1 MSSSTGYQYG
11 ISGPFWYA
19 AGATIQILLFAIVAI
34 HLKRKAP
41 HAHTF
46 LEFIGQRFDRKNHKL
61 MLVFALMTNIIV
73 TSMVILG
80 GAIALNQLTGMN
92 IFIAAFLIPV
102 TFTIYTMIGGLK
114 ASFIAD
120 YFNTVM
126 IFLVLLIFA
135 VAVHL

>member
-1 MSSSTGYQYG
+1 MMSSSTGYQYG

-19 AGATIQILLFAIVAI
+19 AGATIQILLFGIVAI

-46 LEFIGQRFDRKNHKL
+46 LEFIGQRFDRENHKL

-73 TSMVILG
+73 TAMVILG

-92 IFIAAFLIPV
+92 VYIAAFLIPL
-102 TFTIYTMIGGLK
+102 TFTI
-114 ASFIAD
+114 
-120 YFNTVM
+120 
-126 IFLVLLIFA
+126 
-135 VAVHL
+135 